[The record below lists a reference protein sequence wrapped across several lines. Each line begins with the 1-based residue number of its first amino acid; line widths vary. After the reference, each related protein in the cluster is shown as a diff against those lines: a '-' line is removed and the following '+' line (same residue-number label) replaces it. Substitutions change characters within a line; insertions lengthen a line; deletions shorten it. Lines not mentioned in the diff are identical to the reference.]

1 MVTIDANVFVAA
13 SISTESH
20 HPDSLAL
27 LTRLR
32 LRGVEVFCPSLV
44 IAETVAAIARPT
56 GDVALALQSIRLI
69 SRFPNITVLNLT
81 HRRSRAAARLAA
93 NLRLRGADSVYVAA
107 AVEYTATLITW
118 ETQILERAHAA
129 VPTMSPTD
137 WLAANP

>member
-1 MVTIDANVFVAA
+1 VVTIDANVLVAA

-20 HPDSLAL
+20 HPDSVAL

-32 LRGVEVFCPSLV
+32 QRGVEVICPSLV

-69 SRFPNITVLNLT
+69 SRFPNITLLNLT
-81 HRRSRAAARLAA
+81 QRRSRAAARLAA
-93 NLRLRGADSVYVAA
+93 NLKLRGADSVYVGA
-107 AVEYTATLITW
+107 AVESAATLITW
-118 ETQILERAHAA
+118 ETQILQRAPVA
-129 VPTMSPTD
+129 VSTMTPTD